1 MKKLTITSILAL
13 CMVCP
18 AMADIAKNAQSAT
31 CDSSTIGTTTGP
43 ANLQADW
50 TANTINLDFYSNDT
64 KVGAGSCTYD
74 GGITLPN
81 TPEVPTGYTFG
92 GWKVRAAPAQTT
104 FNLATLSS
112 VIDSPVTFLV
122 GKGQGVNNSPYCEGW
137 DTNITSND
145 GWFGQD
151 ERNADCSDSRFSGL
165 NPGEWTTTASYG
177 TVKGQAICSRIS
189 GTYAQTGT
197 PTDETGQEGAQYCW
211 CKATGFAEPN
221 SSSYQTVASSSWVFS
236 PDYDDAVGCVFDCA
250 YRCADY
256 VRDGPDFRRAVFGIT
271 Q

>member
-1 MKKLTITSILAL
+1 MA
-13 CMVCP
+13 CP
-18 AMADIAKNAQSAT
+18 SYADIAKNAQSAT
-31 CDSSTIGTTTGP
+31 CDNNTIGTTTGP

-50 TANTINLDFYSNDT
+50 TANTINLDWYDGNT
-64 KVGAGSCTYD
+64 KQTSTTCSYD
-74 GGITLPN
+74 GGITLPS
-81 TPEVPTGYTFG
+81 TPTVPTGYTFG
-92 GWKVRAAPAQTT
+92 GWKVRAAAPAQTT

-112 VIDSPVTFLV
+112 VIDSPVTFFV

-151 ERNADCSDSRFSGL
+151 EGNADCSDSRFSGL
-165 NPGEWTTTASYG
+165 NPGEWATTASYG
-177 TVKGQAICSRIS
+177 TVKGQAICSTIS

-197 PTDETGQEGAQYCW
+197 PTDETGQEGALYCW

-221 SSSYQTVASSSWVFS
+221 SSSYQTVASSSWVFYRGYDNA
-236 PDYDDAVGCVFDCA
+236 DYCASNCANRCA
-250 YRCADY
+250 YG
-256 VRDGPDFRRAVFGIT
+256 VRARSDFRRAVFGVT